1 MALAVLLLVLAG
13 GAVTFLLQRDADTA
27 VPEPVTPAEAGP
39 AAAAACAQM
48 QRFEELLAQNASIS
62 EVREALRSAERSAR
76 RAAQGDATWIALSG
90 GISSVRIAVE
100 ANDERVART
109 GIDVV
114 RTECRRV
121 S

>member
-1 MALAVLLLVLAG
+1 MVALLLLVLAG
-13 GAVTFLLQRDADTA
+13 GAVAFLLLRGGDTSA
-27 VPEPVTPAEAGP
+27 AEPVTPAEAEP

-48 QRFEELLAQNASIS
+48 QRFEELLEENASIS
-62 EVREALRSAERSAR
+62 EVRDVLRSAERSAR

-114 RTECRRV
+114 RTECRRAG
-121 S
+121 